1 MAGTSG
7 KVIIISAP
15 DGRDLVAEIR
25 TLLRDEPVE
34 FEEGLSDSLKPWD
47 AAVVLFVI
55 TPESTNDPV
64 LADHVRK
71 VVDIPLPIV
80 PIVKELAGTN
90 FELLPPSLEHLR
102 ERNAVSIKAED
113 GLGLA
118 ETVAGYLGLES
129 FAQSRKVFI
138 SYKRTDT
145 KQEAE
150 AIYDYLWQQKY
161 QVFMDTLQMEGG
173 VVVQERV
180 KQQINDKDLVLLLD
194 SVGAPNSK
202 WVIAELVE
210 AAARRVHVC
219 AVLTTATLNSQLL
232 RDMPR
237 VSWDK
242 ANPRNLEQIRL
253 LVSRTIASRDSLD
266 QRITRTIQKATRLK
280 NLKLETLERRRLTIS
295 NQKSKYLLEFED
307 QPVSLERLH
316 RLYLSFKAL
325 RRCKGAFFVGGD
337 YPVIQP
343 TRDAVTWARGK
354 TSLEVLPLS
363 DLYWVLNELF
373 P

>member
-7 KVIIISAP
+7 KVIVISAP
-15 DGRDLVAEIR
+15 DGRDIVAKIR
-25 TLLRDEPVE
+25 TLLREEPVE

-64 LADHVRK
+64 LADDVRR
-71 VVDIPLPIV
+71 VVDLPLPIV
-80 PIVKELAGTN
+80 PVVKEVACAN
-90 FELLPPSLEHLR
+90 FELLPPSLENLR
-102 ERNAVSIKAED
+102 ERNAVSIKAEA
-113 GLGLA
+113 GPSLA

-138 SYKRTDT
+138 SYKRLDT
-145 KQEAE
+145 KQQAE
-150 AIYDYLWQQKY
+150 AIYDYLWRQHY
-161 QVFMDTLQMEGG
+161 QVFMDTFQIEGG
-173 VVVQERV
+173 AIVQERI

-194 SVGAPNSK
+194 SVGAATAK

-210 AAARRVHVC
+210 AAARRVPVC

-237 VSWDK
+237 VSWDET
-242 ANPRNLEQIRL
+242 NPNNLEQIRL
-253 LVSRTIASRDSLD
+253 LASRTIASRDSMD
-266 QRITRTIQKATRLK
+266 QRITRTIHKATKLK
-280 NLKLETLERRRLTIS
+280 NLKLKKLERRRLTIS
-295 NQKSKYLLEFED
+295 NQKTKYLLEFED

-316 RLYLSFKAL
+316 RLYLSFKSV

-343 TRDAVTWARGK
+343 TRDAVDWARGK
-354 TSLEVLPLS
+354 TLLDVLPLS
-363 DLYWVLNELF
+363 DLYSVLDELF